1 MEDRGPIQSIKFSPG
16 NQILAVQHNQSSVEF
31 ISMKGELQTHDPIV
45 YTGKSLPIF
54 GFVWINAKEVAI
66 FSSGGIDLLQ
76 VVVEKKTMKHVKSLN
91 LTINKF
97 EWCPAGKFALL
108 HSNKGT
114 ILTPVIIRP
123 GSISKLPK
131 LEREW
136 LLKDISAHPDTHIS
150 LAVKSERKP
159 NVEDI
164 TLAVLYGTGAILLLQ
179 PTPTRHVEVVI
190 YLLNGPGLA
199 PRMSHVLRLGLGGR
213 FAMNVVDDV
222 ILVHNQETKTSLL
235 FDIALKGDVDP
246 IDNVIRHSALTSGR
260 PMKPFQLKLPSI
272 SNDSV
277 LECELCMGRGE
288 SG

>member
-1 MEDRGPIQSIKFSPG
+1 M
-16 NQILAVQHNQSSVEF
+16 
-31 ISMKGELQTHDPIV
+31 
-45 YTGKSLPIF
+45 
-54 GFVWINAKEVAI
+54 
-66 FSSGGIDLLQ
+66 
-76 VVVEKKTMKHVKSLN
+76 
-91 LTINKF
+91 
-97 EWCPAGKFALL
+97 
-108 HSNKGT
+108 
-114 ILTPVIIRP
+114 
-123 GSISKLPK
+123 
-131 LEREW
+131 
-136 LLKDISAHPDTHIS
+136 
-150 LAVKSERKP
+150 
-159 NVEDI
+159 EDI

-272 SNDSV
+272 SNDSI